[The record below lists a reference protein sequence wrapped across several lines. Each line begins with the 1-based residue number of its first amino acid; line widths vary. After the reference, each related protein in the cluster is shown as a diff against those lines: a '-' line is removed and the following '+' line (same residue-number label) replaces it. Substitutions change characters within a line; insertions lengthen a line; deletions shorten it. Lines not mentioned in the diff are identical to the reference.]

1 MCPDATVFLIED
13 DVAVRDALS
22 ISLRMAGL
30 IVEAYSS
37 GKAFLEACNADRQGC
52 LLINLSQGEMGGL
65 TVQQEL
71 IRRNVLTPIIFMSEI
86 GTIQDYLPIL
96 QAGTFFLLEK
106 PFSRLLLLKSICA
119 AMKQDDR
126 NSSVINVHAGTDDF

>member
-1 MCPDATVFLIED
+1 MCLDATVFLIED

-52 LLINLSQGEMGGL
+52 VLINLSQSEIGGL
-65 TVQQEL
+65 TLQQEL
-71 IRRNVLTPIIFMSEI
+71 IRRNVLTPIILMTEI
-86 GTIQDYLPIL
+86 GTIQDYLPTM
-96 QAGTFFLLEK
+96 QAGNFFLLEK
-106 PFSRLLLLKSICA
+106 PFSRSLLLESICA
-119 AMKQDDR
+119 AT
-126 NSSVINVHAGTDDF
+126 NGTRLPELVSYKRLNRKE

>member
-1 MCPDATVFLIED
+1 MCLDATVFLIED

-30 IVEAYSS
+30 IVEDYSS
-37 GKAFLEACNADRQGC
+37 GQAFLETCNADRRGC

-65 TVQQEL
+65 KMQQEL
-71 IRRNVLTPIIFMSEI
+71 FRRNVLTPIIFMSEI

-106 PFSRLLLLKSICA
+106 PFSRSLLLKSISA
-119 AMKQDDR
+119 AMEQDYQ
-126 NSSVINVHAGTDDF
+126 NSSVIIAQAGTDDF

>member
-1 MCPDATVFLIED
+1 MCLDATVFLIED

-37 GKAFLEACNADRQGC
+37 GKAFLETCNDDRRGC

-65 TVQQEL
+65 TDATGTHQAQCFDPNYFYD
-71 IRRNVLTPIIFMSEI
+71 RNRDDPRLFANF
-86 GTIQDYLPIL
+86 
-96 QAGTFFLLEK
+96 AGWNFLLTRETL
-106 PFSRLLLLKSICA
+106 FQIVA
-119 AMKQDDR
+119 A
-126 NSSVINVHAGTDDF
+126 